1 MGIPVPVDGRLNDKR
16 ETSEEG
22 SAILVTPTATRVAQ
36 AGRAGTDGLP
46 NDSSTRLQGP
56 VALEL
61 LHSDEGSRATVLA
74 LYRSLSSDWM
84 FQVLKMTPSKTRTVL
99 EIRLRAPFDL
109 SGHLRLQP
117 GVRWVRQQ
125 SISKH
130 MGKAI
135 ILAGLDEASL
145 PEVES
150 TPGTSGGA
158 RVPGPSLDRASR
170 TGAVRRACRDHVTLH
185 IRETPASP
193 GASRLL
199 RELRTHPRLRLLSVA
214 SRKGHTTISLS
225 MKEPL
230 ELAAL
235 LSSMEGVREVT
246 EGRGRR
252 HVSAASEFD
261 VLLG

>member
-150 TPGTSGGA
+150 TPRTSAAARGA
-158 RVPGPSLDRASR
+158 G
-170 TGAVRRACRDHVTLH
+170 GAVRRACRDHVTLH

>member
-1 MGIPVPVDGRLNDKR
+1 
-16 ETSEEG
+16 
-22 SAILVTPTATRVAQ
+22 
-36 AGRAGTDGLP
+36 
-46 NDSSTRLQGP
+46 
-56 VALEL
+56 
-61 LHSDEGSRATVLA
+61 
-74 LYRSLSSDWM
+74 
-84 FQVLKMTPSKTRTVL
+84 MTPSKTRTVL

>member
-1 MGIPVPVDGRLNDKR
+1 
-16 ETSEEG
+16 
-22 SAILVTPTATRVAQ
+22 
-36 AGRAGTDGLP
+36 
-46 NDSSTRLQGP
+46 
-56 VALEL
+56 
-61 LHSDEGSRATVLA
+61 
-74 LYRSLSSDWM
+74 M

-150 TPGTSGGA
+150 TPRTSAAARGA
-158 RVPGPSLDRASR
+158 G
-170 TGAVRRACRDHVTLH
+170 GAVRRACRDHVTLH